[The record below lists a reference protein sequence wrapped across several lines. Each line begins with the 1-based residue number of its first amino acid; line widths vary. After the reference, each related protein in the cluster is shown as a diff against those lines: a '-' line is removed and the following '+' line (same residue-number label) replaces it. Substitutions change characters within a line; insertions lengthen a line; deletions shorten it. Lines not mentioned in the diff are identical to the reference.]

1 MKMKRFLKRFFITTF
16 SLYLIVLS
24 IPGVSLSDGL
34 EPLLISALVLTL
46 LNKLAK
52 PLLKLLFLP
61 FNLITLGLF
70 GWVINVVTLY
80 LLTLIVPSLKIQA
93 FTFNGFS
100 WNNLVI
106 PSFDLSAFYTYIL
119 ASFALGLITSFL
131 RWLVK

>member
-1 MKMKRFLKRFFITTF
+1 MKRFLKRFFITTL
-16 SLYLIVLS
+16 SLFLIVLL

-34 EPLLISALVLTL
+34 EPLLVSALALTF

-70 GWVINVVTLY
+70 RWVINVATLY
-80 LLTLIVPSLKIQA
+80 LLTLLVPSLKIQA

-100 WNNLVI
+100 WSNLVI
-106 PSFDLSAFYTYIL
+106 PSFDLSVFYTYVL
-119 ASFALGLITSFL
+119 ASLALGLITSFL
-131 RWLVK
+131 RWLIK